1 MKEVDPKPGVQLGT
15 QRVLAWPPRVRSTP
29 RMYLSRQ
36 SHVAYRLRLAR
47 SKRGMDC
54 HSPVAPLILFG
65 AAASCELLEAILLHD
80 LPRSRLVLSSAT
92 RNQRTSL
99 GRCQVDANGEIP
111 QRLSS
116 RSACAEQPGVRE
128 KRGDAHTRT
137 HVEQKRKKQVL
148 GVSLRCGDCS
158 GLSWCW
164 FSVQRSVQSRQACPE
179 LRNRE
184 SRPAQSPLSAPGAG
198 LLVAR
203 SSAQSLQMKSGLYGA
218 RVALRPS
225 LRVRSTAEQ
234 TKLLNRGTETQSS

>member
-128 KRGDAHTRT
+128 KRGKRGGRT
-137 HVEQKRKKQVL
+137 HTHPCR
-148 GVSLRCGDCS
+148 
-158 GLSWCW
+158 
-164 FSVQRSVQSRQACPE
+164 
-179 LRNRE
+179 
-184 SRPAQSPLSAPGAG
+184 
-198 LLVAR
+198 
-203 SSAQSLQMKSGLYGA
+203 
-218 RVALRPS
+218 
-225 LRVRSTAEQ
+225 
-234 TKLLNRGTETQSS
+234 TETQKAGAWRISALRRLFWPLLVLVQCPA